1 MRLPR
6 HHTDI
11 ILSVGLMK
19 PMRQKMAAHRR
30 HLLSLP
36 ACAITLLAFIVLT
49 AGCVS
54 LDDGR
59 PSGTITSSISTASP
73 APASLHLDA
82 PAPGVTS
89 QEVIQPPSLQEPA
102 ARIKFVDPAFG
113 TRLVRVTDR
122 NADIS
127 PGDTSQGLKNEYS
140 RVQAFNADGS
150 NFLIRGTA
158 ASWYLYNATTLLP
171 ERRLPFDGAV
181 DPRWD
186 ASRPDVLYYIDGPR
200 LVRYNITVQ
209 EQTTAHDFRS
219 QFSPHAPAFV
229 WTRYEGSPSQDGR
242 YWGLMAQGGAGKVF
256 AFVLYD
262 LVADRIV
269 ARKDITPTMGVDS
282 VTISPLGDYFLAYF
296 EPLPDGKTGSDA
308 TPGGVMVYDR
318 ELKNGRCLVRAIG
331 HSDLALDAQ
340 GREVLVYQDNDNDT
354 IALCDLATGRI
365 TDLAPIDFS
374 HTALGLHFSGRA
386 LGVPGWALVSTHDG
400 DPVSHTW
407 MDDQVF
413 AIELKPGG
421 RVVRLAHTRSLVED
435 TQEHD
440 YRAEPQ
446 ATVDRNFTRVLFTSN
461 WGRPGTAAVD
471 TYMIVLPQGW
481 TDRLP

>member
-1 MRLPR
+1 
-6 HHTDI
+6 
-11 ILSVGLMK
+11 MK
-19 PMRQKMAAHRR
+19 LMRQKMAAQKR
-30 HLLSLP
+30 HSLTIP
-36 ACAITLLAFIVLT
+36 ACTITLLALIILT

-59 PSGTITSSISTASP
+59 PSGTMTPSISTASP
-73 APASLHLDA
+73 VPASLYLDA

-89 QEVIQPPSLQEPA
+89 HDVIQPPSLQEPA
-102 ARIKFVDPAFG
+102 ARIPYVDPACG

-150 NFLIRGTA
+150 RFLIRGTEG
-158 ASWYLYNATTLLP
+158 SWYLYNATTLLP
-171 ERRLPFDGAV
+171 EGRLPFDGAV
-181 DPRWD
+181 DSRWD
-186 ASRPDVLYYIDGPR
+186 ASRPDILYYIDGPR
-200 LVRYNITVQ
+200 FMRYNITAQ
-209 EQTTAHDFRS
+209 ERGMLHDFS
-219 QFSPHAPAFV
+219 GEFPPHGTALV

-242 YWGLMAQGGAGKVF
+242 YWGLMAQGQMEKVF
-256 AFVLYD
+256 AFIIYD
-262 LVADRIV
+262 LAADRIV
-269 ARKDITPTMGVDS
+269 ARRDITPTMSLDS
-282 VTISPLGDYFLAYF
+282 VTISPLGDFFLAYF

-308 TPGGVMVYDR
+308 APGGLMVYDR

-354 IALCDLATGRI
+354 IAMCDLATGQI

-374 HTALGLHFSGRA
+374 HTAIGLHFSGRA

-400 DPVSHTW
+400 DPASYTW

-421 RVVRLAHTRSLVED
+421 RVVRLAHTRSLVDEK
-435 TQEHD
+435 QEHD

-446 ATVDRNFTRVLFTSN
+446 ATVDLNFTRVLFTSN
-461 WGRPGTAAVD
+461 WGRSGTAAVD

-481 TDRLP
+481 TDRLKQ